1 MNMRMSEMN
10 MRNRRRKEVVDLTKK
25 QQYIEYPE
33 EITPVESIVGNDLSE
48 VLRNKELREKFFE
61 GVSYEKDQT
70 ESE

>member
-1 MNMRMSEMN
+1 MN
-10 MRNRRRKEVVDLTKK
+10 MRNRRRKKVIDLTKK

-33 EITPVESIVGNDLSE
+33 EITPVEGTVSKDLSD
-48 VLRNKELREKFFE
+48 VLRNKDLREKFFE